1 MNRRERRRLEK
12 DLGITKHKQ
21 KMNLTQR
28 LKSIRDGVE
37 AGRERS
43 IEARENR
50 KRQENE
56 EADKLASAEI
66 SSLSTTLMI
75 RDGLSWH
82 EATEAAKREVAEKHI
97 HETEIS

>member
-21 KMNLTQR
+21 RMNYSQR
-28 LKSIRDGVE
+28 IKSIQDGAE
-37 AGRERS
+37 SGKERS
-43 IEARENR
+43 TEAKENR
-50 KRQENE
+50 RRQENE
-56 EADKLASAEI
+56 EADKVASAEI

>member
-21 KMNLTQR
+21 RMNLTQR
-28 LKSIRDGVE
+28 LKSISDGVE
-37 AGRERS
+37 AGKERS
-43 IEARENR
+43 TEAKENR
-50 KRQENE
+50 RRQENE
-56 EADKLASAEI
+56 EADKVASAQI

-82 EATEAAKREVAEKHI
+82 EATEAAKREIEEKHVQ
-97 HETEIS
+97 ETEAE